1 MALSLLQGRKN
12 ANESKDAL
20 YHNGQTFQEHFEKAF
35 SDVPGAYS
43 MICQQF
49 ARNEA
54 GGALYVNREEDMGVE
69 GLRKSKE
76 SYRPAF
82 MGEKGVLVPKAGPG
96 A

>member
-1 MALSLLQGRKN
+1 
-12 ANESKDAL
+12 
-20 YHNGQTFQEHFEKAF
+20 
-35 SDVPGAYS
+35 